1 MALGMT
7 IFNSRTTPWKDNGE
21 IVTGATTSAQAI
33 KLAGLNWRV
42 EEKKVY
48 TEDGILI
55 PKATAN
61 VRSSDGKPLGI
72 VGDRYTVVQNEDA
85 FAFTDSLLGEG
96 VTYETAGSLRD
107 GKIIWLL
114 AKMPEDVTILGD
126 VVTPYMVFTNTHDG
140 RGSVKVAMTPI
151 RVICQNTLN
160 LAIKTSQRMWTAR
173 HTGSIA
179 NRLQDATDTLQLAK
193 KYMDDMKTTFDN
205 LYEIKLTNN
214 DVEDIIN
221 KIVPIEDY
229 WKDTQKKN
237 MEGIRDDIRYRFFN
251 APDLSELQMTGA
263 RMIQAVAD
271 TASHIEPIRVTKY
284 AEENKMKKAIEGDA
298 ILDKA
303 MEILVA

>member
-1 MALGMT
+1 MALASS
-7 IFNSRTTPWKDNGE
+7 IFDARTTPWKDNGE
-21 IVTGATTSAQAI
+21 IVTGATTSAMAI
-33 KLAGLNWRV
+33 KLAGLDWRV

-55 PKATAN
+55 PKTTAN

-114 AKMPEDVTILGD
+114 AKMPDEIRILGD
-126 VVTPYMVFTNTHDG
+126 DITPYMVFTNTHDG
-140 RGSVKVAMTPI
+140 SGSVKVAMTPI

-160 LAIKTSQRMWTAR
+160 IAIKTADRIWSAR

-179 NRLQDATDTLQLAK
+179 NRLQDATETLHLAK
-193 KYMDDMKTTFDN
+193 KYMTEMESTFNN
-205 LYEIKLTNN
+205 LYSINLTEN
-214 DVEDIIN
+214 DVTDIVN

-229 WKDTQKKN
+229 
-237 MEGIRDDIRYRFFN
+237 
-251 APDLSELQMTGA
+251 
-263 RMIQAVAD
+263 
-271 TASHIEPIRVTKY
+271 
-284 AEENKMKKAIEGDA
+284 
-298 ILDKA
+298 
-303 MEILVA
+303 